1 MSRMAS
7 AISWSRRTS
16 ATPPVAPVRTG
27 NAHPAP
33 TKSSPIGSHP
43 PSVDLHE
50 GALDGDHGP
59 RLELRRRVCVDA
71 DRCALDRHGRRT
83 LGVELHALE
92 IDGTATT
99 VDLHPGVGL
108 HGDLAGLEVQVPG
121 GGDLVVARC
130 ALGLDLDGPI
140 GVDRELR
147 VGLGYLED
155 VLVVS
160 GLEEDAVA
168 AAGLLREREPVAGAG
183 DEVPAIDLPG
193 RLVDDRHRSVR
204 GLVHSVVEPA
214 EEVRAAEVPLL
225 EGHEHLVAD

>member
-33 TKSSPIGSHP
+33 TKSSPIGSRP

-50 GALDGDHGP
+50 GAL
-59 RLELRRRVCVDA
+59 DA

-108 HGDLAGLEVQVPG
+108 HGDLAGLEVQVPDS
-121 GGDLVVARC
+121 GDLEVARC

-147 VGLGYLED
+147 VGLGHLED

-214 EEVRAAEVPLL
+214 EEVRAAEVPL
-225 EGHEHLVAD
+225 